1 MERLGVLCHFWYGD
15 ARMEI
20 PKELF
25 RTATLHRSLT
35 DDPINGILSCGFLIK
50 PTDRFSHEELIF
62 PYYGG
67 LLLLSGSG
75 TYSDPSGKRVPLTPG
90 CFVQRMPGKPHTTE
104 VVPDGNWLEFFV
116 CFGKDFYEAMADQHL
131 LSREPVLF
139 HPLTEAMVENC
150 RFLLERFRSTPD
162 FQLFSLLLAA
172 QEFAAALTQ
181 SAQNKQI
188 LPWENRLSKAAEF
201 LCTPMPEYPS
211 PAQAAAMVEM
221 EYETF
226 RKRFKT
232 AFRCSPA
239 AYQTRH
245 RLNYSKQLLVG
256 TKKTIQDIALACGF
270 ADGFAFSKAFRQ
282 YYGMSPTQFRK
293 SS

>member
-1 MERLGVLCHFWYGD
+1 
-15 ARMEI
+15 MEI

-162 FQLFSLLLAA
+162 FQLFSLLLAGPGICRGSH
-172 QEFAAALTQ
+172 TV
-181 SAQNKQI
+181 
-188 LPWENRLSKAAEF
+188 R
-201 LCTPMPEYPS
+201 
-211 PAQAAAMVEM
+211 
-221 EYETF
+221 
-226 RKRFKT
+226 
-232 AFRCSPA
+232 
-239 AYQTRH
+239 
-245 RLNYSKQLLVG
+245 SKQTDSALGKPIVQSRRISLHPYAG
-256 TKKTIQDIALACGF
+256 ISLSSTGSRYGGNGIRDFPKTV
-270 ADGFAFSKAFRQ
+270 
-282 YYGMSPTQFRK
+282 
-293 SS
+293 